1 MMTRWSESPIENQD
15 MVSTKTY
22 FVMFRFEGANPS
34 SNLIKPPGARKT
46 KPIRKIVDYYDPKMP
61 TSLPSLGAKF
71 WCHPPPGS

>member
-1 MMTRWSESPIENQD
+1 MTGWSASPIENQD

-46 KPIRKIVDYYDPKMP
+46 KPIRKIMDYYDLKTPR
-61 TSLPSLGAKF
+61 SLQSLGAKF
-71 WCHPPPGS
+71 WSYPPPGS